1 MRKSTL
7 LPLALLA
14 LAAPAGAAGL
24 ELPERLE
31 TVPDG
36 RPPLESLYAT
46 YLSLADAGWRLDVI
60 VASEPAGTA
69 YPLPVIALRSPH
81 TGPAVWIIAG
91 IHGEEPAGP
100 AAVAATVDAIAALG
114 RTRPVV
120 LLPLANPHGYARNWR
135 YLNTPVWSAEVEG
148 QSVGD
153 SSHLLPEAD
162 NERRGRAPAASSPE
176 AAAIT
181 AYVVATAG
189 DYPPV
194 ISIDL
199 HEDDILE
206 EGYVYSQ
213 GTAGAADRF
222 AAAAVRV
229 FREQQIPIKLDGLT
243 RFDEPIANGIIGP
256 VTDSSIDELL
266 SAPRIVLDAASAP
279 GPAAATVLVFETP
292 ARQFP
297 LERRIAAHAAL
308 LRRMLAMVSDG
319 AE

>member
-1 MRKSTL
+1 L
-7 LPLALLA
+7 
-14 LAAPAGAAGL
+14 
-24 ELPERLE
+24 
-31 TVPDG
+31 
-36 RPPLESLYAT
+36 
-46 YLSLADAGWRLDVI
+46 
-60 VASEPAGTA
+60 
-69 YPLPVIALRSPH
+69 
-81 TGPAVWIIAG
+81 
-91 IHGEEPAGP
+91 
-100 AAVAATVDAIAALG
+100 
-114 RTRPVV
+114 

-162 NERRGRAPAASSPE
+162 NERRGRAPEASSAE

-189 DYPPV
+189 DYPPE

-297 LERRIAAHAAL
+297 LKRRIAAHAAL